1 MGNGL
6 SKLFNLR
13 GRTIDLSE
21 QSAFTINDSFLRD
34 KEVNKI
40 NKIDPL
46 AATQRR
52 SGHFLPF
59 MITAHPDQA
68 SPNCKHSRM
77 NCRACVQL
85 PIYVNG
91 IDASIDTQILK
102 NYLFFLFHLVAFYD
116 RIN

>member
-6 SKLFNLR
+6 SKIFNLR
-13 GRTIDLSE
+13 VRTIDLSE
-21 QSAFTINDSFLRD
+21 QSVFTINDSFLRD

-46 AATQRR
+46 TATQRR
-52 SGHFLPF
+52 SGNFLPF

-77 NCRACVQL
+77 NCRACVKPPL
-85 PIYVNG
+85 AVDVIY
-91 IDASIDTQILK
+91 ARIDTKMLKILMI
-102 NYLFFLFHLVAFYD
+102 F
-116 RIN
+116 